1 MDAFSVVRVVDK
13 LSKLIYQ
20 EANYLGGFRD
30 AVEWLNTELHRIQ
43 CFLKDA
49 ERKGRKGDERVK
61 NWVREIRDVAYEIE
75 DLIDIIGAASKRKN
89 RRRSK
94 RSFVGLAS
102 RYASA
107 PFDYSSRHHLLCR
120 IDRIKEKIVDISRSR
135 EIFGISNFGGTSDPH
150 VDANFPTPLL
160 ASPDFEDDVHLVGFE
175 EDKELLVRHLID
187 QQNQWRSF
195 VSVVGMGGLGK
206 TTLAKKVYHDPR
218 VRRQFDVLC
227 WVTVSRNYRGAE
239 FLNCIIEKVMGRTRE
254 ELLRMGREEFER
266 KLDQQFQERRCLI
279 VLDDVWL
286 SSTCEDLKRL
296 FPDHKNGS
304 RVLLTT
310 RSLDV
315 ARSADPSFAPHM
327 PRFLDDDESWE
338 LLQKKAFPSRR
349 GHERRCPG
357 DLEEVG
363 RKLAKNCHG
372 LPLALVVLGS
382 LLFKKGPFPAT
393 WNQVFES
400 LDWEFMEDGNKC
412 FDILALSYD
421 DLPDDSFRSC
431 FLYISSFPEGSEI
444 FVSRLIEL
452 WNAEGFIRPR
462 PKEAVEKTAKD
473 YIDELSQRCMVQV
486 VKRIAGHGPAKSIRI
501 HDLLREWCISKARM
515 EGFLHVVGGKE
526 KNAAALD
533 ATACRRTALPDG
545 LNGSGLYV
553 PSPNLRALLAFNC
566 KNLGN
571 SKQLSFTSLCTL
583 RVLYLE
589 GSSGIMK
596 LPEDIKNMVHL
607 RYLGLKTRLVELPPS
622 IGDLPYLEV
631 LDARLSRIMQLPS
644 RLWRIATLK
653 KVYVGSVEQPVKISK
668 LGSSQSLRVVEWVDI
683 AGGWIERTENEISSA
698 CAAPSFR
705 KLGITGIQQAH
716 REALTRFLRKLRH
729 LASLNLC
736 FSDHDGEILIH
747 VLRSLSDHH
756 ELRSLKLHGRYF
768 LAIARRAWAFP
779 PNLTKLVLHRFEF
792 LQDPMEALEKLR
804 HLEDLQIL
812 APEVGHRLVAPDY
825 KLMTCS
831 AGGFPRLQHLQL
843 YGLKVEEWRIEA
855 SAMRSLTSLTMIS
868 MVKLRK
874 VPEGLQHIAT
884 LQELAF
890 NDMSRDFYR
899 RIKAS
904 EGEDWQFINHVP
916 SVSIREGFMKI
927 WLSDSFPSQ
936 QLKAFIFSRKAAKEF
951 IMGGRS
957 SNVPEQLQLE
967 LLASEDSPG
976 VLDETDTVIEG
987 R

>member
-1 MDAFSVVRVVDK
+1 MDASAVFRVVDK
-13 LSKLIYQ
+13 LSQLIYQ

-49 ERKGRKGDERVK
+49 EPKGRKGDERVK

-75 DLIDIIGAASKRKN
+75 DLTDIIGAASRKN
-89 RRRSK
+89 HRRSK
-94 RSFVGLAS
+94 RGFVGSAS

-107 PFDYSSRHHLLCR
+107 PFDYYSRHHLLCR

-135 EIFGISNFGGTSDPH
+135 EIFGISNLGDSGDPH
-150 VDANFPTPLL
+150 VDVNFPTPLL
-160 ASPDFEDDVHLVGFE
+160 ASPDFEDDVPLVGFE

-187 QQNQWRSF
+187 PQNHWRSF
-195 VSVVGMGGLGK
+195 IAVVGMGGLGK
-206 TTLAKKVYHDPR
+206 TTLAKKVFRDPR

-227 WVTVSRNYRGAE
+227 WVTVSKSYRGAE
-239 FLNCIIEKVMGRTRE
+239 FLNYIAEKVMGCTGE
-254 ELLRMGREEFER
+254 ELGREEFKR
-266 KLDQQFQERRCLI
+266 KLDQQFQGRRCLI

-296 FPDHKNGS
+296 FPDYGNGS

-338 LLQKKAFPSRR
+338 LLQRKAFPSRR
-349 GHERRCPG
+349 GHERRCSSG

-363 RKLAKNCHG
+363 RKLAKKCHG

-400 LDWEFMEDGNKC
+400 LDWEFMEDGKRC
-412 FDILALSYD
+412 FDILELSYD
-421 DLPDDSFRSC
+421 DLPDDSYRSC

-444 FVSRLIEL
+444 FASRLIEL

-486 VKRIAGHGPAKSIRI
+486 VKRIADHGPAKSIRI
-501 HDLLREWCISKARM
+501 HDLLREWCISMARR
-515 EGFLHVVGGKE
+515 EGFLHVIGDKE
-526 KNAAALD
+526 KNTTTLD
-533 ATACRRTALPDG
+533 ATSSCSRRTALLDG
-545 LNGSGLYV
+545 LNGGGLYV
-553 PSPNLRALLAFNC
+553 PSPKLRALLAFNC
-566 KNLGN
+566 KFFGN
-571 SKQLSFTSLCTL
+571 SKQLSFPSLCAL

-607 RYLGLKTRLVELPPS
+607 RYLGLKARLVELPPS
-622 IGDLPYLEV
+622 VGDLPYLEV

-653 KVYVGSVEQPVKISK
+653 KVYVGSVEQPVKVSE
-668 LGSSQSLRVVEWVDI
+668 LGNSQSLRVVEWVDI
-683 AGGWIERTENEISSA
+683 AGGWIERTENEISG
-698 CAAPSFR
+698 APSFR
-705 KLGITGIQQAH
+705 KLGITGIQKVH
-716 REALTRFLRKLRH
+716 RKALTKFLRKLRH
-729 LASLNLC
+729 LASLSLC
-736 FSDHDGEILIH
+736 FSDYDGEILIY

-756 ELRSLKLHGRYF
+756 QLRSLKLHGRYF
-768 LAIARRAWAFP
+768 LAIVRRAWAFP
-779 PNLTKLVLHRFEF
+779 PNLTKLVLNKFEF

-804 HLEDLQIL
+804 HLVDLQIL
-812 APEVGHRLVAPDY
+812 APEVGHCLVADY
-825 KLMTCS
+825 KVMTCS

-843 YGLKVEEWRIEA
+843 YGLKVEEWTIEA

-868 MVKLRK
+868 MANLRK

-890 NDMSRDFYR
+890 NDMSKDFYR
-899 RIKAS
+899 RIRAG
-904 EGEDWQFINHVP
+904 EGEDWHFIDHVP
-916 SVSIREGFMKI
+916 SVSVREGCMKI

-936 QLKAFIFSRKAAKEF
+936 QLKAFIFSRRAAKEF

-957 SNVPEQLQLE
+957 SNVPEQ
-967 LLASEDSPG
+967 
-976 VLDETDTVIEG
+976 
-987 R
+987 